1 MLRRLLF
8 VSLAATVLYG
18 WFVMVYPV
26 LGTDNMRFWSLALGY
41 TLGSLG
47 SVFVVCRSAM
57 SVWSTTIPAAAA
69 LLVVASFRNEAEV
82 HAYLLLAG
90 VTGFVYLASDSLPS
104 DDDRRWRRMALL
116 GVVAVMALAFGAAIV
131 VALPWTQSRVEET
144 MMTIYNPS
152 PGGSAAQHRARARR
166 ASAAEAFE
174 EGRDARLERAAAA
187 TPKSRVGPLRW
198 HGLVARCRPPP
209 RFSRRPRGTWLS
221 IKLRRLL

>member
-26 LGTDNMRFWSLALGY
+26 LSTDNVRSWSLALGY

-47 SVFVVCRSAM
+47 SVFLLCRSAM
-57 SVWSTTIPAAAA
+57 SAWSTTIPAAAA
-69 LLVVASFRNEAEV
+69 LLVVASFRSEAEV

-90 VTGFVYLASDSLPS
+90 VAGFVDLAIENLPS
-104 DDDRRWRRMALL
+104 NDDRRWQRIALL
-116 GVVAVMALAFGAAIV
+116 GVVAAAALALGTTIV

-144 MMTIYNPS
+144 MMTIYTPS
-152 PGGSAAQHRARARR
+152 VGGSAGAASRPARR

-174 EGRDARLERAAAA
+174 EGRDARLERASAA

-198 HGLVARCRPPP
+198 HRLVARCGSFP
-209 RFSRRPRGTWLS
+209 RARAGRGRGGSR
-221 IKLRRLL
+221 